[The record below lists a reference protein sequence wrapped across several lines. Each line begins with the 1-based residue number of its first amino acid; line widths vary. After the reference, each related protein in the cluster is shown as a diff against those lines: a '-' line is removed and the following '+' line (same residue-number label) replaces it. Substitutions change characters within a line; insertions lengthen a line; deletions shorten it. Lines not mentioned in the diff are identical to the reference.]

1 MEPMVKI
8 FLIAIPL
15 IILAGRLI
23 PLSLPLRLPL
33 GAAVGLGLAFLLT
46 WLVPSGITA
55 YLVSF
60 AIMAGI
66 FAVLSLGLNVQ
77 WGYTGLFNIGIAG
90 FFAIGA
96 FTSALFTMSMPQG
109 TFALYTQ
116 QAFGLEMP
124 FLVGVLAAAVVS
136 GLIALLI
143 GVPTLR
149 LREDYLAIATIGIA
163 EIIRLIF
170 QNERWLANG
179 PQPLIGVPQPL
190 RCLVEDPPC
199 AWLPAPLQAL
209 FAPLEPRDYNY
220 IYLAIVVLFV
230 VLIYLAIE
238 RAIRSPWGRVLRAI
252 REEETSTAMSGKA
265 IFAFKMQSLIVGSM
279 IMGIGGALYAH
290 YVVSIDYGHFTPL
303 YATFIIWV
311 MLMLGGSGNNK
322 GAILGAFVI
331 WGVWMGSAF
340 LTDWLRPVLAAI
352 SADLPARSPYVRYLL
367 IAVLL
372 ELILLFRPQG
382 ILGEEKRVSKLLE
395 EKRG

>member
-1 MEPMVKI
+1 MEPIVKI

-15 IILAGRLI
+15 AILAGRL
-23 PLSLPLRLPL
+23 LPLKWVWRLPL
-33 GAAVGLGLAFLLT
+33 GAAIGLGLAFLFT
-46 WLVPSGITA
+46 WLVPPGITA

-60 AIMAGI
+60 AIMASI
-66 FAVLSLGLNVQ
+66 FAIFSLGLNVQ

-96 FTSALFTMSMPQG
+96 FTSALFTKAMPPPEL
-109 TFALYTQ
+109 APWVK

-143 GVPTLR
+143 GIPTLK

-179 PQPLIGVPQPL
+179 PQPLIGIPQPL
-190 RCLVEDPPC
+190 YCLVQDPPC
-199 AWLPAPLQAL
+199 AWLPAPLQTL
-209 FAPLEPRDYNY
+209 FAPLEPRDYTY

-252 REEETSTAMSGKA
+252 REEETSAAMSGKA
-265 IFAFKMQSLIVGSM
+265 IFAFKMQALIIGAM
-279 IMGIGGALYAH
+279 IMGMGGALYAH
-290 YVVSIDYGHFTPL
+290 YIASIDYGHFTPL

-322 GAILGAFVI
+322 GAMLGAFVI

-340 LTDWLRPVLAAI
+340 LTDWLRPLLQAI
-352 SADLPARSPYVRYLL
+352 SPDLPARSPYIRYLL

-382 ILGEEKRVSKLLE
+382 LLVEEKRVSKLLE